1 MNNEEII
8 LERLDS
14 LESQVAPLAESAR
27 AIGELRQDL
36 APRVNELVKALIVE
50 LADVEADFQL
60 EDLLYLTKKAMRNVG
75 NFGIA
80 LDQLKNLIDFAMTAE
95 PLLKSTVPQL
105 IFFLDDLEQK
115 GVLRMVSTAVEVLKK
130 VGETYTAEDMEQ
142 VGEGVVRLM
151 GIAKKMTT
159 PRTLDLLEKAADL
172 PDKVDL
178 SRAAPV
184 GPLSM
189 LWAMDS
195 EAKQGLGVVL
205 ELTKGLAALKA

>member
-8 LERLDS
+8 LERLDR
-14 LESQVAPLAESAR
+14 LESQVAPLAESAKSLE
-27 AIGELRQDL
+27 ELREDL

-50 LADVEADFQL
+50 LADVEADFQV
-60 EDLLYLTKKAMRNVG
+60 EDLLHLTKKAMRNVG
-75 NFGIA
+75 NFNFA

-95 PLLKSTVPQL
+95 PLLKATIPQL
-105 IFFLDDLEQK
+105 IFFLDELEQK
-115 GVLRMVSTAVEVLKK
+115 GVLNMLRIAMDVMKK
-130 VGETYTAEDMEQ
+130 VAETHTAEEMEQ
-142 VGEGVVRLM
+142 IGEGVARLL
-151 GIAKKMTT
+151 GVATKMTT

-178 SRAAPV
+178 SRAGPV
-184 GPLSM
+184 GPVSM